1 MTQNKLEIGG
11 VYKTDFDSRPFRI
24 IGLDEYE
31 VFYDCLWSDN
41 EWTFSGNF
49 RRKTIFY
56 RMSAKIFQSKS
67 ELIEVNK
74 ITDEEFKYFRPDLP
88 MRFGRIKEI
97 SWNNLDSVFDDYK
110 DQITDFKIDTEKLV
124 LVPHGKK
131 DGYGKGVIIEQSGG
145 LTGLEIISQ
154 ASKIQNSVYDC
165 QSDGIGF
172 YRLGFEKRF
181 PRYSI
186 GEYFDRAGIMKN

>member
-1 MTQNKLEIGG
+1 MTQDKLEIGG
-11 VYKTDFDSRPFRI
+11 IYKTDFDSRPFRI
-24 IGLDEYE
+24 IGLDQYE

-41 EWTFSGNF
+41 KWTFSGSF

-74 ITDEEFKYFRPDLP
+74 LTDEEFKYFRPDLP
-88 MRFGRIKEI
+88 MRFGRIKDI

-131 DGYGKGVIIEQSGG
+131 GGYGKGVIIEQTGG
-145 LTGLEIISQ
+145 LMGLEIISQ
-154 ASKIQNSVYDC
+154 ASKIQNSVNDC

-172 YRLGFEKRF
+172 YRLGFEKGL

-186 GEYFDRAGIMKN
+186 GEYLDKAGLMKN